1 MANIELRMPMTFPN
15 ADVIIISKGDA
26 LHSLYFLAIAYN
38 SYKDGQF
45 NKYSVLPKAG
55 RNIY

>member
-26 LHSLYFLAIAYN
+26 LHRLYFLATAYN
-38 SYKDGQF
+38 S
-45 NKYSVLPKAG
+45 
-55 RNIY
+55 